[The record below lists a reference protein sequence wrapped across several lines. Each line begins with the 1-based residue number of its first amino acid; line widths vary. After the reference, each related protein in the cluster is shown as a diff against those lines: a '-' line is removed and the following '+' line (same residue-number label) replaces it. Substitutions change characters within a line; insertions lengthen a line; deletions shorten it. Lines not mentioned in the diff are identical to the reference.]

1 MARTARST
9 RRTLT
14 AGMAAATMALG
25 SMALPAPAAAHCD
38 GLDGPVVAAARIAL
52 ATGDVRP
59 ALAWVRAADEA
70 EIRSAFDH
78 AAKVRALGAE
88 ARTVA
93 DQWFFETLVRVHR
106 AGEGAPF
113 TGLKPA
119 GAEVAEGV
127 VVAEAA
133 LADPGAAPL
142 GPRLAGHVASAV
154 DRRLQRVREL
164 AGYDPTD
171 VEAGRAWVEAYV
183 DYIHFVEAL
192 VALVHGGPSHPE
204 GGHAG
209 H

>member
-14 AGMAAATMALG
+14 AAVAAMTMALG
-25 SMALPAPAAAHCD
+25 AMAFPAPAAAHCD
-38 GLDGPVVAAARIAL
+38 GLDGPVVAAARTAL

-59 ALAWVRAADEA
+59 ALAWVRAEDEA
-70 EIRSAFDH
+70 EIRHAFDH
-78 AAKVRALGAE
+78 ARTVRALGAE
-88 ARTVA
+88 AETVA
-93 DQWFFETLVRVHR
+93 DRWFFETLVRVHR

-133 LADPGAAPL
+133 LADPAAAPL

-154 DRRLQRVREL
+154 DQRLQRVREL

-192 VALVHGGPSHPE
+192 VALVHGGPSHAE